1 MKIELAFAL
10 LDLAQSFVEHDCY
23 RVREIQ
29 TSHFWI
35 KHWNGQS
42 SIRIITQ
49 EIFRQTPRLPTK
61 H

>member
-1 MKIELAFAL
+1 MKIELVFAF
-10 LDLAQSFVEHDCY
+10 LDLAQSFVEHDCD

-42 SIRIITQ
+42 SIRI
-49 EIFRQTPRLPTK
+49 LPQ
-61 H
+61 